1 MILKRVL
8 DVVVSVLTLMMLG
21 LPLLLLA
28 LWIRLDSRG
37 PVLFRQIRVGRHG
50 REFRIFKFRTMRVDA
65 ERIGGPLTV
74 GADPRVTSAGA
85 FLRRYK
91 LDELPQLL
99 NVLLGQM
106 SLVGPRP
113 EMPQYVARYPAEVR
127 DIVLSVRP
135 GVTDTASIVFRNE
148 NELLSRSSD
157 PEKTYIEEVLP
168 VKLNHYME
176 YVHSRSFALD
186 VKIAVRTLMAVFSAR
201 SE

>member
-1 MILKRVL
+1 LILKRVL
-8 DVVVSVLTLMMLG
+8 DVVVSLLTLMVLG

-37 PVLFRQIRVGRHG
+37 SVLFRQIRVGRHG

-65 ERIGGPLTV
+65 ERTGGPLTI

-99 NVLLGQM
+99 NVLLGEM

-113 EMPQYVARYPAEVR
+113 EMPQYVARYPVEVR

-135 GVTDTASIVFRNE
+135 GITDTASIVFRNE

-186 VKIAVRTLMAVFSAR
+186 VKIAVRTLMAVFSDQ
-201 SE
+201 